1 MCHCERSKAISNTL
15 SGRISRSVF
24 STGMLLWLVFSIF
37 SAPISAKQVKLGKRD
52 VSQLAKLTLK
62 LAQSLDEK
70 NPDLLSEL
78 ADPQLGIFFW
88 NGECGC
94 VVPAR
99 RFSADKKENF
109 YDDPAMTPFYD
120 DASRAL
126 SQGVAV
132 LGKEKDAP
140 KIAGYS
146 ETPLIP
152 FASIEA
158 KSAQRDFTA
167 LLYPAEKCPSY
178 NLKDL
183 KEEQVWLKKQS
194 IVEIKM
200 IQGNQSLNIFFRKLK
215 GKFYVF
221 HLMRHTACKAG
232 SDPD

>member
-1 MCHCERSKAISNTL
+1 MSSAAQKYERITRNAITILFVSL
-15 SGRISRSVF
+15 CLCGILPQR
-24 STGMLLWLVFSIF
+24 LE
-37 SAPISAKQVKLGKRD
+37 AKQVKLGKRD

-70 NPDLLSEL
+70 SPDLLSEL
-78 ADPQLGIFFW
+78 ADPQLGVFFW

-109 YDDPAMTPFYD
+109 FDDPAMTPFYD
-120 DASRAL
+120 EASRAL

-158 KSAQRDFTA
+158 KSAQSDFTA
-167 LLYPAEKCPSY
+167 LLYPEEKCPSF

-183 KEEQVWLKKQS
+183 KDEQSWLTKQS

-200 IQGNQSLNIFFRKLK
+200 TQGNETLNIFFRKLK

-221 HLMRHTACKAG
+221 HVMRHTACQ
-232 SDPD
+232 